1 MYESLVSFLLL
12 EQLAGASYQPPLGG
26 TGYERLRSP
35 YRKPFPTADGFVGII
50 PYTTTHWIKFFE
62 LVGRE
67 DMKTD
72 RRVTDPTLRSRSI
85 DELYAMIE
93 HATPSRPTQEWLTL
107 LRERDIPCAPVNRLD
122 DLFDDPHLKAVGMFN
137 EFTHPTE
144 GAMRSVQTPFNV
156 EGCALRPDIPAPQ
169 LSANASEVLRD
180 AGFSESEIDQLFA
193 GGTVARGA

>member
-12 EQLAGASYQPPLGG
+12 EQLAGASYLPPLGG

-35 YRKPFPTADGFVGII
+35 YRKPFPTSDGFVGII
-50 PYTTTHWIKFFE
+50 PYTTAHWVRFFE

-72 RRVTDPTLRSRSI
+72 RRVTDPTFRSRSI

-93 HATPSRPTQEWLTL
+93 QATPSRTTQEWLTL
-107 LRERDIPCAPVNRLD
+107 LRQRDIPCAPVNRLD
-122 DLFDDPHLKAVGMFN
+122 DLFDDPHLNAVGMFN
-137 EFTHPTE
+137 QFTHPSE
-144 GAMRSVQTPFNV
+144 GAMRGVRTPFNV
-156 EGCALRPDIPAPQ
+156 EGCASRPDVPAPQ

-180 AGFSESEIDQLFA
+180 AGFSENEIDQLFA
-193 GGTVARGA
+193 RGTVARGA